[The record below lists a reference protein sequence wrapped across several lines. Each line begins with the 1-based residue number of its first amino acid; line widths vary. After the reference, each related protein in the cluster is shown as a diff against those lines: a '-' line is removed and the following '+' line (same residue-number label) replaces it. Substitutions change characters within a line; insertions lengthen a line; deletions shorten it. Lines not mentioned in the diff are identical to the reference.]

1 MSLLSLFYFERKT
14 GLNKLQHFLG
24 GQRQKLLRKNNCECC
39 LSYTYSKNLM
49 SFFFCFKPVFV
60 VTKNMLYWRPL
71 QQMKLEETDD

>member
-49 SFFFCFKPVFV
+49 SFFFLFQASICCYQEHA
-60 VTKNMLYWRPL
+60 L
-71 QQMKLEETDD
+71 LETSSTDEA